1 MNEEYNLNSIFIFE
15 SMKEDESNVIKGT
28 CFSISDTQ
36 VLTAKHNIDDRV
48 KYYCYLDIDSLT
60 NNNRIELE
68 IEYQDEY
75 LDFVILKTKDYKF
88 NSFILVGQITV
99 NRGMQIKCCG
109 YPNERGNYAPM
120 DSKID
125 ADYSSTSSNDYCFS
139 LEQVDSICN
148 YSGMSGS
155 PIMYKQYAIGI
166 LIVQEGNSILY
177 GILTTK
183 IKEKLNLISISL
195 DYFTKEE
202 IEYSPPS
209 CPPSPFRIE
218 INCEKSLLNIK
229 GLNIGFDFYTWKLN
243 NLVNLA
249 CEWIIDYTL
258 TQKQINALS
267 DRIRTQYKQAI
278 KNFPFDN
285 INAII
290 DLFLHISIRENY
302 KTIPV
307 INKLFDIDGNYIFS
321 SSHVI
326 VNKGEI
332 EIWLGI
338 SSISN
343 TLEEAVIQATN
354 NIKTLIT
361 EQNLNERLILI
372 TEEHNPSWPF
382 SEKLMR
388 VSNSNLDMFD
398 RFDRIIIPIFIAN
411 ESELINSYSPTEFK
425 EKFQNEIDNCRS
437 LFLDNFEHDF
447 INIIDIRIFSFPI
460 KDIDE
465 LHNKFIE
472 ELNND

>member
-15 SMKEDESNVIKGT
+15 SMKEDESNRIKGT
-28 CFSISDTQ
+28 CFSISKTQ
-36 VLTAKHNIDDRV
+36 VLTAKHNIDDRE
-48 KYYCYLDIDSLT
+48 KYYCYLDIDSLSIDDG
-60 NNNRIELE
+60 IELE
-68 IEYQDEY
+68 IEYKDEN
-75 LDFVILKTKDYKF
+75 LDFVILKTKDYEF
-88 NSFILVGQITV
+88 TSFVSIGEIPV
-99 NRGMQIKCCG
+99 NRGTLIKCCG
-109 YPNERGNYAPM
+109 YPDERGDYAPM

-125 ADYSSTSSNDYCFS
+125 ADYSLTTSHDFCFS
-139 LEQVDSICN
+139 IEQVDSICN

-155 PIMYKQYAIGI
+155 PIMYKHFVIGI
-166 LIVQEGNSILY
+166 LIVQEGGSVLY

-183 IKEKLNLISISL
+183 IKEKLNLTTISL

-202 IEYSPPS
+202 IEYIPPS

-218 INCEKSLLNIK
+218 IDCEKSLPNIK
-229 GLNIGFDFYTWKLN
+229 GLNIGFDFHTWKLN
-243 NLVNLA
+243 SLVNSA

-285 INAII
+285 INAIM

-332 EIWLGI
+332 EIWLGV
-338 SSISN
+338 SSISK
-343 TLEEAVIQATN
+343 TLEEAVIQVTN

-382 SEKLMR
+382 SEKLTR
-388 VSNSNLDMFD
+388 VSDSSLDMTD
-398 RFDRIIIPIFIAN
+398 RFDKIIIPIFIAN

-437 LFLDNFEHDF
+437 LFLDNFEHAF
-447 INIIDIRIFSFPI
+447 LNIIDIRIFSFPI